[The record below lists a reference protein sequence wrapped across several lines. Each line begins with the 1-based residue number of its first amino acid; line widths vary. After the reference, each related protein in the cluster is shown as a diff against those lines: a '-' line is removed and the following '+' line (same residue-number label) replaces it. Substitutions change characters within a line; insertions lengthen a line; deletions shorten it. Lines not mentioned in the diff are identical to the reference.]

1 MDTVNLVARNN
12 QDFQYSRNVAGWLL
26 LYPNANFRMQMRATV
41 TSPVVT
47 FQWLKTG
54 ANSFAG
60 TIAVAADLMVISAP
74 VDAVA
79 GFVGVYFYD
88 CRLEDAASGASV
100 VIFGGTLTFDDGVTL
115 SGAAV

>member
-41 TSPVVT
+41 SDPVVL
-47 FQWLKTG
+47 FQWSKTG

-60 TIAVAADLMVISAP
+60 TIAVAGELIVISAP
-74 VDAVA
+74 VDAVKDF
-79 GFVGVYFYD
+79 GRLYFYD
-88 CRLEDAASGASV
+88 CRLEDAASGVKV
-100 VIFGGTLTFDDGVTL
+100 VIFGGTITFDDGVTL
-115 SGAAV
+115 SEAAV